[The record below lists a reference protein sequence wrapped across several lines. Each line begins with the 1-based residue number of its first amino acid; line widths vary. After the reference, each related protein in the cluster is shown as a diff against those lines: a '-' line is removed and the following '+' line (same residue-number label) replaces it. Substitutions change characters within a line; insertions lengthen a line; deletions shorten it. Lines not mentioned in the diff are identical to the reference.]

1 MKKRNLDYVDKFRDT
16 IKMDDF
22 ITFYLNDG
30 NFIECKN
37 LTHKELKMFDIP
49 YVISVSYDFADAN
62 KELVLNGK
70 IILVRDKHGNVAP
83 YINPM
88 ELRKIGSLDNINEQI
103 IDLRKL
109 KVKYMAKAVSIW
121 NDLQILLHQH
131 HEIMHTIAILEEI
144 NKQSSI
150 EQLGGKSYVKKHQGR

>member
-1 MKKRNLDYVDKFRDT
+1 MGKRSLDYVDKFRDT
-16 IKMDDF
+16 IRMDDF

-70 IILVRDKHGNVAP
+70 IILVRDRNNNIVP
-83 YINPM
+83 YINPIELKKINSLEDINGQIE
-88 ELRKIGSLDNINEQI
+88 ELRTK
-103 IDLRKL
+103 R
-109 KVKYMAKAVSIW
+109 VKYMAEMIELWSKKKVLSYQY
-121 NDLQILLHQH
+121 N
-131 HEIMHTIAILEEI
+131 EIMDTIAILEEI
-144 NKQSSI
+144 DKQSSI
-150 EQLGGKSYVKKHQGR
+150 EQLGGRS